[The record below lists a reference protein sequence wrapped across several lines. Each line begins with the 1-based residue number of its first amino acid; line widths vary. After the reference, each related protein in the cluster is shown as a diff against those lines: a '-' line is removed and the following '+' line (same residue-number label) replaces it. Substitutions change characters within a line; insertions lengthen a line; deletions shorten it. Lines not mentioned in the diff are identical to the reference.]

1 MELIKEEFAD
11 IYGGRKKVRLN
22 KKEKVLIKLIKTE
35 LTKKIGGLVENESKD
50 LEIDKQVK
58 IDLEDMTKKFIYGT
72 YIAKQV
78 NTNNNYD
85 VNDYLKIQDYDDND
99 INIFLQ
105 QLILIQHAKLQARQ
119 LQSTEPLKKPPFE
132 KVLTLLEKFLKIY
145 VFLRTIIRKF
155 KELQNNSSSS
165 SSGYPSYGSSQS
177 SQPKKRITYF
187 KVVKSLVSELQ
198 NKFISFIKNDINIK
212 IMKITIETISNF
224 TSTYNIDDQIKR
236 LDTFDNDIKQLIK
249 IKAINPKYYSLDVAN
264 NIKEFTIKGEIIIFN
279 ILIFNSADSS
289 QEIYYIDDDYKL
301 DDNES
306 DSLNSGINSG
316 IKKKIY
322 KATGKIQGEDKPEKY
337 ILQLSNNSPYN

>member
-35 LTKKIGGLVENESKD
+35 LTKKIGGLGENESKD

-58 IDLEDMTKKFIYGT
+58 IDLEDMTKKCKYGA

-85 VNDYLKIQDYDDND
+85 VNDYLKIQDYYDND
-99 INIFLQ
+99 IMIFFNQLMLLQ
-105 QLILIQHAKLQARQ
+105 QAKLQPRQ
-119 LQSTEPLKKPPFE
+119 PQSTEPLKKQPSE
-132 KVLTLLEKFLKIY
+132 KVLTLLQKFLKIY
-145 VFLRTIIRKF
+145 VFLRMIITKF

-177 SQPKKRITYF
+177 SQSKKRIISF
-187 KVVKSLVSELQ
+187 RVVKSLVSELQ
-198 NKFISFIKNDINIK
+198 NKFTSFINNDINIK

-224 TSTYNIDDQIKR
+224 ISTYNIDEQIKR
-236 LDTFDNDIKQLIK
+236 LDTFYNDIKQLIK
-249 IKAINPKYYSLDVAN
+249 TKAINSKYYSLDVEN
-264 NIKEFTIKGEIIIFN
+264 NIKEFNIKDEIIIFN
-279 ILIFNSADSS
+279 ILIFNSTDSS

-301 DDNES
+301 DDNYV
-306 DSLNSGINSG
+306 DGDNINSG

-337 ILQLSNNSPYN
+337 IFKPSDNFQYN

>member
-35 LTKKIGGLVENESKD
+35 LTKKIGGLGENESKD

-58 IDLEDMTKKFIYGT
+58 IDLEDMTKKFRYGT
-72 YIAKQV
+72 YIANQV

-99 INIFLQ
+99 IIIFLQ
-105 QLILIQHAKLQARQ
+105 QLILLQQAKSRQ
-119 LQSTEPLKKPPFE
+119 LQSTEPLKKQPFE
-132 KVLTLLEKFLKIY
+132 KVLTLLETFLKIY

-165 SSGYPSYGSSQS
+165 SSGYSSSYGSSQS
-177 SQPKKRITYF
+177 SQSKKRIISF
-187 KVVKSLVSELQ
+187 RVVKSLVSELQ
-198 NKFISFIKNDINIK
+198 NKFNSFIKNDINIK
-212 IMKITIETISNF
+212 IMKITIETLSNFISN
-224 TSTYNIDDQIKR
+224 YNIDEQIKR
-236 LDTFDNDIKQLIK
+236 LDTLYNDIKQLIK
-249 IKAINPKYYSLDVAN
+249 TKAINSKYYSLDVAN

-301 DDNES
+301 DDNDG
-306 DSLNSGINSG
+306 DSNHSFNSG

-337 ILQLSNNSPYN
+337 ILQFPNNSQYN